1 MFDRVLN
8 TPLITL
14 QQLTFMCINCIARE
28 MIPSKDNTV
37 FTGGGK
43 MGFEVVEILCFVE
56 VNFDIL

>member
-1 MFDRVLN
+1 
-8 TPLITL
+8 
-14 QQLTFMCINCIARE
+14 

-56 VNFDIL
+56 VNFDILYFSSAELCMYGFVAYN